1 MVCPRTLTLGPG
13 RERVPVDIL
22 SRLLVY
28 YVILPATLQRVGFP
42 CPWPWLTAWPNIM
55 HAFSDSRVRFTVGGC
70 WVRWKKVV
78 RCDCIRR
85 AWGRTTEK
93 HSVTNLCRTCM
104 VSILSHYA
112 GQRKRRTASVGW
124 IPSHGSA
131 LLWPPPL
138 MNNLSSRST
147 QISCLRKIKG
157 DRLGEGGN
165 FIANSAFGNSRYGTP
180 RTNGIYLR

>member
-1 MVCPRTLTLGPG
+1 MCVL
-13 RERVPVDIL
+13 
-22 SRLLVY
+22 RLE
-28 YVILPATLQRVGFP
+28 
-42 CPWPWLTAWPNIM
+42 
-55 HAFSDSRVRFTVGGC
+55 
-70 WVRWKKVV
+70 VV
-78 RCDCIRR
+78 ECDCIRR

-147 QISCLRKIKG
+147 QISCLRKKSKG
-157 DRLGEGGN
+157 IDWGREAILLQIVP
-165 FIANSAFGNSRYGTP
+165 FGTP
-180 RTNGIYLR
+180 ASVSSYLRFGLQLPTVRGSATAGAGGIVEDEIKQEIKRAL